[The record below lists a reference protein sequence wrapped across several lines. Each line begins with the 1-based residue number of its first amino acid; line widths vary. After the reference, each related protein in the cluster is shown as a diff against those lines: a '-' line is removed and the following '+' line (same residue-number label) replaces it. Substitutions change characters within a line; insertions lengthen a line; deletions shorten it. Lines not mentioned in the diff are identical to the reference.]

1 MRGNRG
7 RTSLK
12 RRRRQE
18 DPMQEYDRLPPK
30 LRAWLQA
37 AALPWRPKSVR
48 RAYARALEETH
59 DEHRAIEA
67 LDRLQANLIAKDA
80 SRVW

>member
-1 MRGNRG
+1 M
-7 RTSLK
+7 
-12 RRRRQE
+12 
-18 DPMQEYDRLPPK
+18 
-30 LRAWLQA
+30 
-37 AALPWRPKSVR
+37 PWRPKSVR

-80 SRVW
+80 SRVWGQDYPSKR